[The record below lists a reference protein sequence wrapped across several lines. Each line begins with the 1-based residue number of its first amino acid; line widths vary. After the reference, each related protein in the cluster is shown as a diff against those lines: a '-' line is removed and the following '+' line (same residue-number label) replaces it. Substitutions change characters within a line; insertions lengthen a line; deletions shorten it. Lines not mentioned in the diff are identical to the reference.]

1 MKYRVKTELNGKI
14 LKDKERKINMGFCSI
29 LTLIL
34 VVLKAFSVITCSWWI
49 CFLPIIISIALKLII
64 ALILFFIALIAG

>member
-14 LKDKERKINMGFCSI
+14 LKDEERKINMGFCSI

-34 VVLKAFSVITCSWWI
+34 VVLKALGFITFSWWL
-49 CFLPIIISIALKLII
+49 CFIPIIVSIALKLII
-64 ALILFFIALIAG
+64 ALILFMIALIAG